1 MAPLG
6 NGNPAEDDAD
16 AGPAVVVDVT
26 PLNGQGRISSRR
38 GDRQRAP
45 PTDETDT
52 TTMGEHMRTH
62 FRDYFL
68 GTCLPVCCVVYGG
81 SRRVAKCGSHA
92 RDEHKRTRREI
103 DAGQVYASPGRAF
116 QSDLP
121 ASIPTCLS

>member
-16 AGPAVVVDVT
+16 AAGPAVVVDVT

-68 GTCLPVCCVVYGG
+68 GTCKCVCCVWVGWVCLNVPAQG
-81 SRRVAKCGSHA
+81 K
-92 RDEHKRTRREI
+92 RREI
-103 DAGQVYASPGRAF
+103 DAYAF